1 MRRGEESAEYR
12 HQRLQTLMFD
22 ELRASLRDDVSDA
35 ALIELRVT
43 AVVLSVDCRH
53 ARVRFHGRPR
63 SFDTCVRA

>member
-35 ALIELRVT
+35 ALIELRVHGGG
-43 AVVLSVDCRH
+43 AVRRLPARARSVPWAPPVFRY
-53 ARVRFHGRPR
+53 VR
-63 SFDTCVRA
+63 